1 MTANVFLMFWGWAVR
16 GPSLVF
22 VLAIVLAVPAFGE
35 DSSLL
40 SAPDAWQQASD
51 GNLLIIDIR
60 TESEWRETGIPE
72 GAGRSSLFLAYGLPN
87 LDFVDEVTTLADGD
101 RSRPIALICAAGVRS
116 AVAHV
121 LLEAEGFH
129 HIYDIGEG
137 MVGSGDGPG
146 WLARGLPV
154 ESCGDC
160 TGS

>member
-1 MTANVFLMFWGWAVR
+1 MTANVYSTIWGWAVR

-22 VLAIVLAVPAFGE
+22 LLALLAALPAHAE
-35 DSSLL
+35 DNGLL
-40 SAPDAWQQASD
+40 SAPDAWQQSGEGA
-51 GNLLIIDIR
+51 LLIIDIR

-87 LDFVDEVTTLADGD
+87 LDFVDEVTALTDGD

-116 AVAHV
+116 AIAHL
-121 LLEAEGFH
+121 LLESEGFE

-137 MVGSGDGPG
+137 MAGSGDGPG
-146 WLARGLPV
+146 WIARGLPV
-154 ESCGDC
+154 EDCGAC